1 MDCLN
6 CRTQNLWRSA
16 EIRLA
21 NFHVNNAA
29 TGEFQSARML
39 LNFHDTEGLNCGN
52 AMCNR
57 GLAGVE

>member
-1 MDCLN
+1 
-6 CRTQNLWRSA
+6 
-16 EIRLA
+16 
-21 NFHVNNAA
+21 VNNAA